1 MLLLHQNLLSLS
13 FIVRNNTTMLKLII
27 KLSVYFLIISF
38 LSSCVT
44 SKTINYLQKPG
55 FDIPAYKDSISF
67 TDYRLRIGDRIFV
80 KIFSTDDMTN
90 ALFNAGMSGNN
101 AMMMSGGGAGS
112 DLYTYLV
119 EESGSIAFPMIG
131 DVAVVGKTVREA
143 TIALEKAIEP
153 LFKFSSVELRVLNR
167 SFSVIGNG
175 NSAFINMPQEKINI
189 FKALALAGDVGM
201 FDDRSR
207 IRVLRETENGVQVKM
222 FDLRSIDLLHSEY
235 FYIEPN
241 DVIYIQPLN
250 EQFFRITNLPSL
262 ISTVVSSFSLG
273 VLLYNSATQ
282 IVNPSTSN

>member
-1 MLLLHQNLLSLS
+1 
-13 FIVRNNTTMLKLII
+13 MLKLFI
-27 KLSVYFLIISF
+27 KSSVYFIIVSF

-44 SKTINYLQKPG
+44 SKTVNYLQRPG
-55 FDIPAYKDSISF
+55 FDVPAYKDSISF

-90 ALFNAGMSGNN
+90 ALFN
-101 AMMMSGGGAGS
+101 GGGMNDQVIMTGRGASS

-119 EESGSIAFPMIG
+119 EENGNIAFPMIG
-131 DVAVVGKTVREA
+131 DVHIAGKTIREA
-143 TIALEKAIEP
+143 TVALEKAIEP

-175 NSAFINMPQEKINI
+175 NSAFITMPQEKINI
-189 FKALALAGDVGM
+189 FKALALAGDIGI

-207 IRVLRETENGVQVKM
+207 IRVLRETDNGVQVKM
-222 FDLRSIDLLHSEY
+222 FDLRSADILHSEY

-250 EQFFRITNLPSL
+250 EQFFRITNLSGFF
-262 ISTVVSSFSLG
+262 STVVATFSFGILI
-273 VLLYNSATQ
+273 YDSATR
-282 IVNPSTSN
+282 IVKPATSN

>member
-1 MLLLHQNLLSLS
+1 
-13 FIVRNNTTMLKLII
+13 MLKLLLKI
-27 KLSVYFLIISF
+27 SVYLFIISL

-55 FDIPAYKDSISF
+55 FNIPSYKDSISF
-67 TDYRLRIGDRIFV
+67 TDYRLRVGDRIFV
-80 KIFSTDDMTN
+80 RIYSTDDMTN
-90 ALFNAGMSGNN
+90 ALFNAGMGGNSG
-101 AMMMSGGGAGS
+101 MMMQGTGAGS
-112 DLYTYLV
+112 DLYTYVV
-119 EESGSIAFPMIG
+119 EDSGSITFPMIG
-131 DVAVVGKTVREA
+131 DVNVVGKTVREA
-143 TIALEKAIEP
+143 TVVLEKAIEP

-167 SFSVIGNG
+167 TFSVIGNG
-175 NSAFINMPQEKINI
+175 NSAFITMPQEKINV

-207 IRVLRETENGVQVKM
+207 IRVLRETENGVQIKM
-222 FDLRSIDLLHSEY
+222 FDLRSADLLHSEY

-273 VLLYNSATQ
+273 VLLYDSATR
-282 IVNPSTSN
+282 IADPTTGN

>member
-1 MLLLHQNLLSLS
+1 
-13 FIVRNNTTMLKLII
+13 MLKLLL
-27 KLSVYFLIISF
+27 KLSVYFLIINL

-44 SKTINYLQKPG
+44 SKTINYLQQPG
-55 FDIPAYKDSISF
+55 FHIPAYKDSISF
-67 TDYRLRIGDRIFV
+67 TDYRLRVGDRIFV
-80 KIFSTDDMTN
+80 RIYSTDDMTN
-90 ALFNAGMSGNN
+90 ALFNAGMGGN
-101 AMMMSGGGAGS
+101 AGSMGGGGGS

-119 EESGSIAFPMIG
+119 EENGSITFPMIG
-131 DVAVVGKTVREA
+131 DVPVVGKTIREA
-143 TIALEKAIEP
+143 TIILEKAIEP

-175 NSAFINMPQEKINI
+175 NSAFVNMPQEKINI

-207 IRVLRETENGVQVKM
+207 VRVLRETENGVQIKM

-250 EQFFRITNLPSL
+250 EQFFRITTLPAL
-262 ISTVVSSFSLG
+262 ISTVVTTFSFGILI
-273 VLLYNSATQ
+273 YDSAKR
-282 IVNPSTSN
+282 IANPTTSN

>member
-1 MLLLHQNLLSLS
+1 
-13 FIVRNNTTMLKLII
+13 MLKLLL
-27 KLSVYFLIISF
+27 KLSVYILIINL

-55 FDIPAYKDSISF
+55 FNIPAYIDSISF
-67 TDYRLRIGDRIFV
+67 TDYRLRVGDRIYV

-90 ALFNAGMSGNN
+90 ALFNAGMGGNTG
-101 AMMMSGGGAGS
+101 MMSGGAGS

-119 EESGSIAFPMIG
+119 EESGSIVFPMIG

-143 TIALEKAIEP
+143 TIILEKAIEP

-207 IRVLRETENGVQVKM
+207 IRVLRETEHGVQIKM
-222 FDLRSIDLLHSEY
+222 FDLRSADLLHSEY

-250 EQFFRITNLPSL
+250 EQFFRITTLPALVSTV
-262 ISTVVSSFSLG
+262 ISTFSLG
-273 VLLYNSATQ
+273 ILIYDSATR
-282 IVNPSTSN
+282 IANPSTSN

>member
-1 MLLLHQNLLSLS
+1 
-13 FIVRNNTTMLKLII
+13 MLKQLL
-27 KLSVYFLIISF
+27 KLSVYLLIINL

-55 FDIPAYKDSISF
+55 FNIPAYKDSISF
-67 TDYRLRIGDRIFV
+67 TDYRLRVGDRIFV

-90 ALFNAGMSGNN
+90 ALFNAGMGGNTG
-101 AMMMSGGGAGS
+101 MMMGSGGGT

-119 EESGSIAFPMIG
+119 EESGSITFPMIG

-143 TIALEKAIEP
+143 TVILEKAIEP

-175 NSAFINMPQEKINI
+175 NSAFITMPQEKISV

-201 FDDRSR
+201 FDDRSK
-207 IRVLRETENGVQVKM
+207 IRVLRETENGVQIKM
-222 FDLRSIDLLHSEY
+222 FDLRSADLLHSEY

-273 VLLYNSATQ
+273 VLLYESATR
-282 IVNPSTSN
+282 IADPTTSN